1 MTSDEARGLTSQQA
15 WTLEHIERC
24 YCCGAWTV
32 LTEREVDLIAD
43 ERYIPPATCK
53 HLNPEQ
59 PRKAAA

>member
-32 LTEREVDLIAD
+32 VTKHGGAK
-43 ERYIPPATCK
+43 PATCQ
-53 HLNPEQ
+53 HLTPK
-59 PRKAAA
+59 RKAVA

>member
-32 LTEREVDLIAD
+32 VTQHGGKRPAICSHLT
-43 ERYIPPATCK
+43 PK
-53 HLNPEQ
+53 
-59 PRKAAA
+59 RKAVA